1 MGSFTPPGTD
11 GGLEPMSNQA
21 APKQDTTPGIILSA
35 PWRLV
40 EIEILSNYR
49 LSVTFI
55 DGTRGEVDLSRLLL
69 SDHAGVFFQ
78 LRDPAIFANAYI
90 ESGAVTW
97 PGEID
102 LAPDSMY
109 DQIKQQGTWILE

>member
-1 MGSFTPPGTD
+1 
-11 GGLEPMSNQA
+11 MSNQA
-21 APKQDTTPGIILSA
+21 APEQDTTPGIIPSA

-40 EIEILSNYR
+40 KVEILSDYR
-49 LSVTFI
+49 LSVKFI
-55 DGTRGEVDLSRLLL
+55 DGTRGEIDLSRLIL
-69 SDHAGVFFQ
+69 SDQAGVFSL
-78 LRDPAIFANAYI
+78 LRDPAIFAKAYI
-90 ESGAVTW
+90 EYGAVTW

>member
-1 MGSFTPPGTD
+1 
-11 GGLEPMSNQA
+11 MSNQA
-21 APKQDTTPGIILSA
+21 APKQDTASGIMPSA

-40 EIEILSNYR
+40 KIEILSNYR
-49 LSVTFI
+49 LSVEFI

-69 SDHAGVFFQ
+69 SDQAGIFSQ
-78 LRDPAIFANAYI
+78 LRDPAIFAKAYI
-90 ESGAVTW
+90 EYGAVTW

-109 DQIKQQGTWILE
+109 DQIKNQGTWVLD